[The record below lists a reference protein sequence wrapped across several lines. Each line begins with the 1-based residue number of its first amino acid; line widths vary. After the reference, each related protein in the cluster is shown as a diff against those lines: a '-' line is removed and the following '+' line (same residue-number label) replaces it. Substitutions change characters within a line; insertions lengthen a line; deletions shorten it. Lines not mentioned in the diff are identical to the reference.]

1 MPKLAYDPETGEI
14 DWKKSDL
21 TFPEYALPY
30 LLRRKMSEEEIA
42 ALRQEARAY
51 IAKRGTSASKS
62 K

>member
-1 MPKLAYDPETGEI
+1 VPKLAYDPQTDEV

-21 TFPEYALPY
+21 TFPEYALPF
-30 LLRRKMSEEEIA
+30 LLRRKMTEDEIA

-51 IAKRGTSASKS
+51 IAKRGKSASKR

>member
-30 LLRRKMSEEEIA
+30 LLRRKMTEDEIA
-42 ALRQEARAY
+42 AYLSRDSLRGAVEH
-51 IAKRGTSASKS
+51 TH
-62 K
+62 